1 MNAERFFGRG
11 LPDVDVSDLKGKLIV
26 IEGSD
31 GSGRS
36 TQIRLLSD
44 WLERIG
50 YPTLTVG
57 LRRSTLVG
65 EELERAKRGNI
76 MSSITHCLFYAT
88 DFADQLENRII
99 PALRSGFIVLADRYI
114 YTLMA
119 REIVRGSNPEWI
131 KGVYGIA
138 LVPDAVFYMQVPPKI
153 LAERT
158 LRKNLVLDYWE
169 SGMDIRRSGD
179 MYECF
184 INYQTRLQ
192 HTFNSMQGEYGF
204 QIINGNR
211 LQRTIMNELQAR
223 IGEILHTLPP
233 PVAAVEPATTV
244 EKEET
249 TP

>member
-1 MNAERFFGRG
+1 MKKNRFFGRG
-11 LPDVDVSDLKGKLIV
+11 LPNVETGDLSGKLIV

-36 TQIRLLSD
+36 TQIVALSE
-44 WLERIG
+44 WLEKTG

-65 EELERAKRGNI
+65 EELESAKKGNVLG
-76 MSSITHCLFYAT
+76 SITHSLFYAT

-99 PALRSGFIVLADRYI
+99 PALRAGFIVLADRYI

-119 REIVRGSNPEWI
+119 REIVRGSDPEWI
-131 KGVYGIA
+131 KDVYGIA
-138 LVPDAVFYMQVPPKI
+138 LMPDAVFYMHVPPKV

-169 SGMDIRRSGD
+169 SGMDIRRAGD
-179 MYECF
+179 MYDCF

-192 HTFNSMQGEYGF
+192 HTFNSMQTTYGF
-204 QIINGNR
+204 KTINGNR
-211 LQRTIMNELQAR
+211 QRRTITNELQAK
-223 IGEILHTLPP
+223 IEELLKGMPP
-233 PVAAVEPATTV
+233 PAVAPAVSTAAREDKKT
-244 EKEET
+244 
-249 TP
+249 